1 MRVAVARR
9 CRGNWTKRNPSDVA
23 GNLDDVSAL
32 AGYVNAASGRTY
44 IAVIML
50 NHPGV
55 EHGPGEAV
63 QAALVEWLFAQ

>member
-1 MRVAVARR
+1 MK
-9 CRGNWTKRNPSDVA
+9 T

-44 IAVIML
+44 VAVILL

-55 EHGPGEAV
+55 EHGPGEAI